1 MLNDTVLTPPEPSA
15 KNGGKILEPSHL
27 SFRLFRV
34 RTCVRKMALEKDA
47 YNISFQFWFFA
58 TLHFE
63 KKKIVSY
70 RSNKLTLRN
79 DKKTSVFHSLMN
91 VLDRDMKH
99 SAPFGRHVTS
109 NLLQDQV
116 KVFNDDRYSHWLQNE
131 FVYFSLC
138 RLKYKFYQTKLPCSF
153 SFSQQTTPEYS
164 QGNTF
169 FEDSISARSYACIMK

>member
-1 MLNDTVLTPPEPSA
+1 MLNDAVLTPPEPSA

-70 RSNKLTLRN
+70 RNNELTFRN
-79 DKKTSVFHSLMN
+79 DQKNERVSFSHERFK
-91 VLDRDMKH
+91 
-99 SAPFGRHVTS
+99 SAIWNTQLPLV
-109 NLLQDQV
+109 V
-116 KVFNDDRYSHWLQNE
+116 MSHQI
-131 FVYFSLC
+131 YC
-138 RLKYKFYQTKLPCSF
+138 KIRLKFLTTTDMAISF
-153 SFSQQTTPEYS
+153 RMNLCTFLFVDWNINFIRQSCLVHFLSPNRPRL
-164 QGNTF
+164 NTL
-169 FEDSISARSYACIMK
+169 